1 MPSQKHGPY
10 GPDADT
16 PIPWHN
22 DAALMSSV
30 DVSDLRGSP
39 ARHRTEARVALALRL
54 AAFVSIAISALI
66 VYSLM
71 VEALSFMLDVD
82 WSRVW
87 GDKAI
92 GWFPRRNVF
101 GIVTLISATLIVTT
115 IAMAVALPLGTAA
128 AIYLSE
134 YASPRVRAFL
144 KPALEVLAGVPS
156 VVLGFFALRF
166 IAPQIVGRLFVD
178 AAPANL
184 AAAGIGVGI
193 LTIPLVASISEDGLA
208 AVPRSLREA
217 SAGLGA
223 RKMTTTTRIVIPAA
237 LSGLVAAFIVAV
249 SRAIGET
256 MVVFIAGGAADSA
269 LQNFNPIEPGL
280 TMTAAMASVAS
291 GTDNVAGEGPTF
303 QSLFF
308 VGLLL
313 FVITLL
319 LNLVANRIVIRFRQE
334 Y

>member
-1 MPSQKHGPY
+1 M
-10 GPDADT
+10 T
-16 PIPWHN
+16 T
-22 DAALMSSV
+22 SV
-30 DVSDLRGSP
+30 EVSDLRGSP
-39 ARHRTEARVALALRL
+39 ARHRKEARVAFVFRSAAL
-54 AAFVSIAISALI
+54 VSILISVLI
-66 VYSLM
+66 VGSLA
-71 VEALSFMLDVD
+71 VEALAFVVDVD
-82 WSRVW
+82 WSKVW
-87 GDKAI
+87 GEDAI

-101 GIVTLISATLIVTT
+101 GILTLVSATLIVTA
-115 IAMAVALPLGTAA
+115 IAMVVALPLGLAA

-134 YASPRVRAFL
+134 YASPRVRKIL
-144 KPALEVLAGVPS
+144 KPALEILAGIPS

-166 IAPQIVGRLFVD
+166 LAPQVVGRVFAD

-193 LTIPLVASISEDGLA
+193 LAIPLVASISEDGLG
-208 AVPRSLREA
+208 AVPDSLREA

-223 RKMTTTTRIVIPAA
+223 RKLTTTTRVVLPAA
-237 LSGLVAAFIVAV
+237 LSGLIAAFIVAV

-291 GTDNVAGEGPTF
+291 GTDNVAGEGPAF

-308 VGLLL
+308 VGILL
-313 FVITLL
+313 FAVTLI
-319 LNLVANRIVIRFRQE
+319 LNVLANKVVNKYRQE

>member
-1 MPSQKHGPY
+1 
-10 GPDADT
+10 
-16 PIPWHN
+16 
-22 DAALMSSV
+22 MS
-30 DVSDLRGSP
+30 
-39 ARHRTEARVALALRL
+39 LALRL
-54 AAFVSIAISALI
+54 AALVTIAISVLI
-66 VYSLM
+66 VYSLV
-71 VEALSFMLDVD
+71 VEAMSFMLDVE

-87 GDKAI
+87 GEQAI

-101 GIVTLISATLIVTT
+101 GIVTLVSATLIVTA
-115 IAMAVALPLGTAA
+115 IAMLVSLPLGLAA
-128 AIYLSE
+128 AIFLSE
-134 YASPRVRAFL
+134 YASTRVRKIL
-144 KPALEVLAGVPS
+144 KPALEILAGIPS

-166 IAPQIVGRLFVD
+166 IAPQIVGRLFSD

-193 LTIPLVASISEDGLA
+193 LTIPLVASIAEDGLG

-223 RKMTTTTRIVIPAA
+223 RKMTTTTRIVLPAA
-237 LSGLVAAFIVAV
+237 ISGLIAAFIVAV

-291 GTDNVAGEGPTF
+291 GTDNIAGEGPAF

-313 FVITLL
+313 FFVTLV
-319 LNLVANRIVIRFRQE
+319 LNMLANRVVDRYRQE